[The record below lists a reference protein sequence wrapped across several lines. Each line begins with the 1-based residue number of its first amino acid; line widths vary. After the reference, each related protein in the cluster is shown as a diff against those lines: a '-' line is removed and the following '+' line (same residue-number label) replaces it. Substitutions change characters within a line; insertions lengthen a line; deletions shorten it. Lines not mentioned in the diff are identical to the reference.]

1 MVKKEKEKKRI
12 KKRGSFLLQAS
23 THSLNAA
30 AAFHFVLQYATM
42 VDATKWKIHLCWNI
56 GVHYSLHC
64 RIDTGPYTSQSEKAL
79 AWEIALPIKTEQQ
92 KEETKVECFL

>member
-1 MVKKEKEKKRI
+1 
-12 KKRGSFLLQAS
+12 
-23 THSLNAA
+23 
-30 AAFHFVLQYATM
+30 M